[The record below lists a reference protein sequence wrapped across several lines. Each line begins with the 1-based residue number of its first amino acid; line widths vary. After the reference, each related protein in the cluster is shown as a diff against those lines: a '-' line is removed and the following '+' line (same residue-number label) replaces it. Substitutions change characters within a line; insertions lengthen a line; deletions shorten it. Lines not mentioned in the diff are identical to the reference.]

1 MPKRTRNGI
10 FFIMYHNEQREL
22 EPVPLGNANQNIDNI
37 DDENLGAQ
45 VNQNAPIRKRF
56 CPNNRH

>member
-1 MPKRTRNGI
+1 
-10 FFIMYHNEQREL
+10 MYHNEQREL